1 MSENRRRYVFV
12 LISRRLDF
20 RLGTCGEA
28 RRVRIAGIY
37 GGQDAAARRGG
48 VLWGENINGYR
59 YSAVAFRRACSS
71 VLCVFLLSVGGVEFP
86 RRCLR
91 VGRVVCFSFCRQTA
105 RGSLGGSDGRQ
116 WGLFVVSGKL
126 QGGLFGGSC
135 GSQRISS
142 VGSDG
147 RQWAFGAEK
156 FEYVKQTASVATR
169 GAFGVE
175 RPEYVRAG
183 DPDEK

>member
-1 MSENRRRYVFV
+1 MSRVGQRASARGCQWGCPNFFIKKLSVLCLVRPPSASAFRCPLQRRRWGLEFFRLDGGKFADRKLLREVLMSENRRRYVFV

-59 YSAVAFRRACSS
+59 YSAVDFRRACSS

-91 VGRVVCFSFCRQTA
+91 VGRVCMFFFLPA
-105 RGSLGGSDGRQ
+105 DGTEFP
-116 WGLFVVSGKL
+116 WWL
-126 QGGLFGGSC
+126 
-135 GSQRISS
+135 
-142 VGSDG
+142 
-147 RQWAFGAEK
+147 
-156 FEYVKQTASVATR
+156 
-169 GAFGVE
+169 
-175 RPEYVRAG
+175 
-183 DPDEK
+183 